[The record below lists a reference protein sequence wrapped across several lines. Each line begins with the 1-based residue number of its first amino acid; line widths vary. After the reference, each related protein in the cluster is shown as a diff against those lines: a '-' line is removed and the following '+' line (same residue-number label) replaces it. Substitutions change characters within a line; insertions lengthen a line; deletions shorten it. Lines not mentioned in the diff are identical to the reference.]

1 MKINLEDGFQI
12 RKKDYQQN
20 HMDGKYI
27 KIQFG
32 FHNAFRLASRRWSLI
47 GQSKQDMKT
56 YTESTK
62 CQIWKVPLATLNYG

>member
-32 FHNAFRLASRRWSLI
+32 FHREF
-47 GQSKQDMKT
+47 
-56 YTESTK
+56 
-62 CQIWKVPLATLNYG
+62 